1 MRIPT
6 SEEAQ
11 NNRIRNMFII
21 NWKMDAKHG
30 GLHQYGESRWCRQYR
45 SAPNWHELILDTT
58 VPPSSVACATGLS
71 RTQTA
76 NFTFINKYL
85 ASFNKQKECQFQQV
99 TEKKNK
105 TMSTFISKKTS
116 WHQFS
121 LAETRFLYIFIS
133 ILIPYFII
141 TFEKTGVEN
150 NSCAFHISCSTG
162 LLWLMGSMC
171 TMPELQEVFSHTFL
185 SVVKWD
191 AENSDN
197 SQMLI
202 CLRFHTTHYPWE

>member
-21 NWKMDAKHG
+21 NWKMEAKHG
-30 GLHQYGESRWCRQYR
+30 GIHQYGESRWCRQYR

-76 NFTFINKYL
+76 NVTFINKYL

-99 TEKKNK
+99 TRKIKPWVHSYQRK
-105 TMSTFISKKTS
+105 PLDTSSPWQRPVSFTYSSLYLFHTLSSLSKKQGLRTMHVPSTAPAVQACCDS
-116 WHQFS
+116 WEACALCPSYRKCSVTHSWVLWNGMQK
-121 LAETRFLYIFIS
+121 
-133 ILIPYFII
+133 ILI
-141 TFEKTGVEN
+141 TAK
-150 NSCAFHISCSTG
+150 C
-162 LLWLMGSMC
+162 
-171 TMPELQEVFSHTFL
+171 
-185 SVVKWD
+185 
-191 AENSDN
+191 
-197 SQMLI
+197 
-202 CLRFHTTHYPWE
+202 